1 MDDKK
6 EQELPVEDIVNDI
19 LSKELSADEYKEKYA
34 KFFKYYPHLA
44 NAALSDGFDYATFR
58 YMMLQK
64 SKMSQNKV
72 SEHDAS
78 VKVGTHLVDKFVK
91 PQLNED

>member
-1 MDDKK
+1 MSEQK
-6 EQELPVEDIVNDI
+6 EQELPVEEIVNDI
-19 LSKELSADEYKEKYA
+19 LSKELTTDEYKEKHA

-44 NAALSDGFDYATFR
+44 NAVISDSFDYETFR

-64 SKMSQNKV
+64 NKMSRNKV

-91 PQLNED
+91 PQLNE